1 MKQIV
6 EVKPEN
12 MNYSDTI
19 YALSTSPQRS
29 GVSIVRV
36 SGANAKE
43 ALLQL
48 TRTDLPKQRFIE
60 LRTIFEPSS
69 SEIIDRCLVTWFES
83 PNSFTGEDVVEFHT
97 HGSPVV
103 IRDLLDVLKGF
114 DGFRHAEPGE
124 FTRRAF
130 HLNKINLAQVEAL
143 ADLISAETT
152 SQRRLANKQMEGAL
166 GIECNKWRSIF
177 IDSLAQIE
185 AEIEFPDIDN
195 VSINI
200 VELKSTIS
208 NIVEEIHL
216 ALKTSKAGQRIRSG
230 IRVALVGKTNVGK
243 SSIINQLAKRNISI
257 VSETSGTTRDVVE
270 AQIEISGYAITISD
284 TAGFSNSVN
293 PIEIEGI
300 KRAQERAKNSD
311 IVIQVFDITDS
322 SAAVNESFISNL
334 DNVKFDVFNKSDLVD
349 TLPNNSNISLS
360 CKTGFGF
367 DNLQSRIILEV
378 ESLTSVKEGIYPI
391 VVRHRQKELLE
402 ECVESLNRFLNQD
415 INELLAEDLRLAL
428 RSIGK
433 LVGHVSTE
441 EMLDKLFNDFC
452 IGK

>member
-1 MKQIV
+1 MKYIV
-6 EVKPEN
+6 EVEPEK

-29 GVSIVRV
+29 GVSIVRI

-43 ALLQL
+43 AVLQL
-48 TRTDLPKQRFIE
+48 TRNELPKQRFAE
-60 LRTIFEPSS
+60 LRTLFEPSS
-69 SEIIDRCLVTWFES
+69 SEIIDKSLVIWFES

-103 IRDLLDVLKGF
+103 IRDLLDVLKDM

-152 SQRRLANKQMEGAL
+152 SQRRLANKQLEGAL
-166 GIECNKWRSIF
+166 GIKCNQWRSVF

-195 VSINI
+195 VSINT
-200 VELKSTIS
+200 VDLKSTIS

-230 IRVALVGKTNVGK
+230 ISIAVVGPPNVGK
-243 SSIINQLAKRNISI
+243 SSIINQLAKRNVSI
-257 VSETSGTTRDVVE
+257 VSEISGTTRDIVE
-270 AQIEISGYAITISD
+270 AQIEISGYAITVYD
-284 TAGFSNSVN
+284 TAGFSSSDN

-300 KRAQERAKNSD
+300 KLAKEKAKNSD
-311 IVIQVFDITDS
+311 IVIQVFDITEPFTS
-322 SAAVNESFISNL
+322 ENNLFISGL
-334 DNVKFDVFNKSDLVD
+334 DNSNFNVFNKCDLVE
-349 TLPNNSNISLS
+349 TLHDKANIALS

-367 DNLQSRIILEV
+367 DNLQSKIISEV
-378 ESLTSVKEGIYPI
+378 ESLVSVKEDIYPI

-402 ECVESLNRFLNQD
+402 ECVDSLSRFLYQD
-415 INELLAEDLRLAL
+415 AKELLAEDLRLAL